1 MTEPNIW
8 NSSSLVYVFHGSL
21 FAVQGCEELEVYQ
34 LQQHPSM
41 GRLSGDGDVD
51 EDDGHN
57 DNGPYVMM
65 MMLLLLMTTM
75 M

>member
-1 MTEPNIW
+1 M
-8 NSSSLVYVFHGSL
+8 
-21 FAVQGCEELEVYQ
+21 QGCEEPEVYQ
-34 LQQHPSM
+34 LRRHPSM